1 MNKPYGHCHLS
12 PNLACPL
19 RLSLIF
25 ILLSCLALPAAA
37 QPVVGP
43 QPPCGDASVY
53 PPFGEVDNKPLVA
66 TWHNGDL
73 QKLGWKP
80 PACLGWQGDSRL
92 VAALA
97 ARFHAASSLDQ
108 VAQPL
113 ADVSHYAAVKFWAI
127 TRREW
132 RPMALSAWAVAGPD
146 AKVRV
151 PDPPVSALQAGREFY
166 YAEEAD
172 LAGRVVYRT
181 RVLEH
186 TADRL
191 VLETENV
198 TPITVA
204 IVTLFEPGALQV
216 ATFLQRIDADTW
228 GLYEITRAS
237 EQSSSMVSGY
247 QSSYLNRLEAVRR
260 LLAGQPT
267 DRDPP
272 IAPW

>member
-1 MNKPYGHCHLS
+1 M
-12 PNLACPL
+12 
-19 RLSLIF
+19 
-25 ILLSCLALPAAA
+25 
-37 QPVVGP
+37 GP
-43 QPPCGDASVY
+43 QPPCDGAQVY
-53 PPFGEVDNKPLVA
+53 PPYGEVDGKPLVA
-66 TWHNGDL
+66 TWANKDL
-73 QKLGWKP
+73 HKLGWTP
-80 PACLGWQGDSRL
+80 PACLGWQSDSRL

-127 TRREW
+127 TRHEW

-146 AKVRV
+146 SKERR
-151 PDPPVSALQAGREFY
+151 PDPPVSALQAGRDFY
-166 YAEEAD
+166 YSEDAE
-172 LAGRVVYRT
+172 LAGHVVYRT

-198 TPITVA
+198 TPIKVA
-204 IVTLFEPGALQV
+204 IVTLFDPGALQV
-216 ATFLQRIDADTW
+216 ATFLQRIDTDTW

-237 EQSSSMVSGY
+237 EQSSSMVAGY

-260 LLAGQPT
+260 MLARQPT

>member
-1 MNKPYGHCHLS
+1 M
-12 PNLACPL
+12 
-19 RLSLIF
+19 RF
-25 ILLSCLALPAAA
+25 ILPFILCAFVLPAAA

-43 QPPCGDASVY
+43 QPPCDGTQVY
-53 PPFGEVDNKPLVA
+53 PPYGELDGKPLVA
-66 TWHNGDL
+66 AWHNKDL

-80 PACLGWQGDSRL
+80 PACLGWQSDSRV

-113 ADVSHYAAVKFWAI
+113 ADVSHYAAIKFWAI
-127 TRREW
+127 TRHEW

-146 AKVRV
+146 AKLRV
-151 PDPPVSALQAGREFY
+151 SDPPVSALQAGRDFF
-166 YAEEAD
+166 YAEDAEM
-172 LAGRVVYRT
+172 AGRAVYRT

-198 TPITVA
+198 TPISIAV
-204 IVTLFEPGALQV
+204 VTLFEPGALQV

-228 GLYEITRAS
+228 DLYEITRAS
-237 EQSSSMVSGY
+237 AQSSSMVSGY

-260 LLAGQPT
+260 LLAGLPT

-272 IAPW
+272 VAPW